1 MIITKH
7 VEVPDLSATIGNRT
21 IEVYTNMSG
30 DCDPR
35 DWDCLGTIVGWDRDV
50 RLGKKQIKEQYQVE
64 LVLLDILDDAM
75 NLSYEQYDNVMEYAT
90 AEVLMNAIK
99 KHTKA
104 VVLPIYVYNHSG
116 ISISTSSNKYRMF
129 DGAGWDWG
137 ISGMIYADES
147 TIKKE
152 YGGDKV
158 TDEMRTKAIEVL
170 NGEIKTLN
178 MYFQDEVYWFSVKEY
193 DEMVDS
199 CGGIFAED
207 LEELKKELKS
217 MVNDDFKD
225 LVDKL
230 DYCSY

>member
-21 IEVYTNMSG
+21 IEVYTDTSG
-30 DCDPR
+30 DSDPR
-35 DWDCLGTIVGWDRDV
+35 EWDCLGTIVGWDRDV
-50 RLGKKQIKEQYQVE
+50 KLGEKQIREQYQVE
-64 LVLLDILDDAM
+64 LVLLDILNDAM
-75 NLSYEQYDNVMEYAT
+75 NLSDEQYDNVMEYAT
-90 AEVLMNAIK
+90 AEVLMNAIQ

-104 VVLPIYVYNHSG
+104 VVLPIYLYNHSG
-116 ISISTSSNKYRMF
+116 ISISTISNKYRMF

-137 ISGMIYADES
+137 ISGIIYAMES

-178 MYFQDEVYWFSVKEY
+178 MYFQDEVYWFSIKE
-193 DEMVDS
+193 DDLMVDS

-207 LEELKKELKS
+207 LEELKKELKTI
-217 MVNDDFKD
+217 VRKEYHDP
-225 LVDKL
+225 VDKL
-230 DYCSY
+230 NYCEY